1 MRRRL
6 LISYMSLLSFSLLV
20 LMVPLAVNLA
30 VRETHESFIE
40 QQGDTQRFAS
50 QADPALGPAKNLR
63 LRAELVRY
71 HELFDI
77 GAAVLDGEGKIVAV
91 APPTLPLGEA
101 SRPIERALSADQ
113 PQPETIWPWQATD
126 LVVAVPVIQEGEVV
140 GAALTIAPTGPLR
153 ARIARNWAVLFAGY
167 LLAMA
172 LTWLAAKWLARWTL
186 RPVLDLDAVTHEI
199 IDGNLDA
206 RVETREGPPELR
218 RLARSFNRMADTVT
232 DLLERQQAFVSDA
245 SHQLRTPLGVLR
257 LRVENL
263 ADHLDA
269 SGLREHALTVEETD
283 RLARILEGLLALAT
297 AERHV
302 DPGRAE
308 VDVEEVV
315 DGRVAA
321 WQGQGAVLRRT
332 GELGVPVLAL
342 PEALDQILDALI
354 DNALKF
360 GAHTVTVHLER
371 LEEQAV
377 VHVMDDGPGLPEGEL
392 ARATERF
399 WRSARHQNVD
409 GTGLGL
415 SIVTVLVAASGG
427 SIDLLAREPTGL
439 DVRICF
445 PCSSE
450 SRPDAA
456 GPDGWRRRT

>member
-6 LISYMSLLSFSLLV
+6 LISYMSLLALSLLTV
-20 LMVPLAVNLA
+20 TVPLAVNLA
-30 VRETHESFIE
+30 VRETQESFIE

-71 HELFDI
+71 HELFGI

-91 APPTLPLGEA
+91 APPALSLDQA
-101 SRPIERALSADQ
+101 SKPIERALSAD
-113 PQPETIWPWQATD
+113 PRQPETIWPWQAAD

-167 LLAMA
+167 LLAMV
-172 LTWLAAKWLARWTL
+172 LTWLAARWLARWTL
-186 RPVLDLDAVTHEI
+186 RPVLELDAVTHDI
-199 IDGNLDA
+199 TQGRLDA
-206 RVETREGPPELR
+206 RVATREGPPELR

-232 DLLERQQAFVSDA
+232 DLLDRQQAFVSDA

-263 ADHLDA
+263 AGHLDE
-269 SGLREHALTVEETD
+269 GGRREHALTVEETD

-297 AERHV
+297 AERRDDQGIVAV
-302 DPGRAE
+302 DA
-308 VDVEEVV
+308 EEVV
-315 DGRVAA
+315 DGRVAV
-321 WQGQGAVLRRT
+321 WQGQGVVLRRT
-332 GELGVPVLAL
+332 GGLGAAVLAL

-354 DNALKF
+354 DNAVKF
-360 GAHTVTVHLER
+360 GAGTVTVHLER
-371 LEEQAV
+371 VDDHAV
-377 VHVMDDGPGLPEGEL
+377 IHVMDDGPGLPEEEL

-415 SIVTVLVAASGG
+415 SIVSVLVAASGG

-445 PCSSE
+445 PCSSG
-450 SRPDAA
+450 SPPCAA
-456 GPDGWRRRT
+456 AQDRWRRRT

>member
-6 LISYMSLLSFSLLV
+6 LISYMSLLALSLAV

-50 QADPALGPAKNLR
+50 QADPALGPAKNVG
-63 LRAELVRY
+63 LRAELIRY
-71 HELFDI
+71 HELFGI
-77 GAAVLDGEGKIVAV
+77 GAAVLDAEGKIVAV
-91 APPTLPLGEA
+91 APPTLSLGA
-101 SRPIERALSADQ
+101 ARRPVERALSADQ
-113 PQPETIWPWQATD
+113 RPPETIWPWQAAD

-140 GAALTIAPTGPLR
+140 GAAVTIAPTGTLR
-153 ARIARNWAVLFAGY
+153 ARIAGTWVVLFAGY
-167 LLAMA
+167 LLALA
-172 LTWLAAKWLARWTL
+172 LTWLAARRLARWTL
-186 RPVLDLDAVTHEI
+186 RPVLELDAVTHDI
-199 IDGNLDA
+199 IHGRLTA
-206 RVETREGPPELR
+206 RVARMDGPPELR

-263 ADHLDA
+263 ADHLNE
-269 SGLREHALTVEETD
+269 SGLREHALTVEETE
-283 RLARILEGLLALAT
+283 RLTRILEGLLALAT
-297 AERHV
+297 AERH
-302 DPGRAE
+302 DGPGQVE
-308 VDVEEVV
+308 VDAEEVV

-332 GELGVPVLAL
+332 GGLDAPVLAL

-360 GAHTVTVHLER
+360 GARTVTVHLER
-371 LEEQAV
+371 VAGQAV
-377 VHVMDDGPGLPEGEL
+377 IRVMDDGPGLPEEEL

-415 SIVTVLVAASGG
+415 SIVNVLAGASGG
-427 SIDLLAREPTGL
+427 CVELQAREPTGL
-439 DVRICF
+439 EVRICF
-445 PCSSE
+445 PGSSG

-456 GPDGWRRRT
+456 ARDGWRKRT